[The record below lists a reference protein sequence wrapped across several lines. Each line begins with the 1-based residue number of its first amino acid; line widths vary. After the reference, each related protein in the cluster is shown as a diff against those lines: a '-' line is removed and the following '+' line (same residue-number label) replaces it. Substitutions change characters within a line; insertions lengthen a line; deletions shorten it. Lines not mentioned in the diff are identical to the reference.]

1 MSQNTKGLNASAEA
15 FSPRRASARAYRRR
29 PLSPMFYGR
38 YYSEMMDLER
48 ERIRAKIAQLHHE
61 EEIRR
66 YQQMHR
72 DNKRTQRAE
81 KKKTKKIASNNYQL
95 RGFKSKQNK
104 INVVFDD
111 LVEKFRATGLLRE
124 EVHRSYETT
133 RVHAKTFAGLMIL
146 NEALNR
152 VTNDDKI
159 EIKEI
164 GFHKSMKNKY
174 QQKGILV
181 YIKVGSQD
189 EVERLFDIYNSYG
202 HNLKDHAIAVT
213 KEERAKLQSM
223 KDELKE
229 SSEADAK
236 DNAQVAENAAEV
248 ETAAVR
254 I

>member
-1 MSQNTKGLNASAEA
+1 MSQKTKGLNASAKA
-15 FSPRRASARAYRRR
+15 FSPRQASARAYRRR

-48 ERIRAKIAQLHHE
+48 ERIRAKIAQIHHE

-66 YQQMHR
+66 YKQMHR
-72 DNKRTQRAE
+72 ESKRSQRAE
-81 KKKTKKIASNNYQL
+81 KVKVEKAASTKNQG
-95 RGFKSKQNK
+95 RGFKSKQKK
-104 INVVFDD
+104 INIVFDD
-111 LVEKFRATGLLRE
+111 LVNKFSATGLLRE

-133 RVHAKTFAGLMIL
+133 RVHAKTFDGLMIL
-146 NEALNR
+146 TEALNR
-152 VTNDDKI
+152 VTKDDKI

-181 YIKVGSQD
+181 YIKVGSQG

-213 KEERAKLQSM
+213 KEERAKLQAM
-223 KDELKE
+223 KDAMKE
-229 SSEADAK
+229 SSEVDAK